1 MASGEWRA
9 DGVSDRAL
17 LLRIAFNQLMGW
29 GTLFVPFTLFL
40 QPMERDLGWTRAE
53 ISGAFTLA
61 LLVSGLAAIPV
72 GRFVDRRG
80 GRLPLGLGAL
90 AGAALLAAWA
100 ATANL
105 AVFYVIWFLMGL
117 VHAVALWT
125 PAMAVVVSLARQ
137 PLRVITGITFITG
150 FTATIF
156 LPLTDALIAGLG
168 WRGALLA
175 LAALE
180 AAAGAL
186 ALWHFAEARPPA
198 PKPGAARS
206 PLRVALRR
214 PAFWGLVLL
223 LSAHSFVGVALAAHI
238 VPLLREKGVPEA
250 SVILLAALHGPFQV
264 AARAVLFL
272 LGDRVR
278 LSVVGVVSAG
288 LMAPA
293 MLWLA
298 ISPPEF
304 AWLLVFAM
312 TWALA
317 DGLISIVRAGAPAEI
332 LGREGYGAVTG
343 ALAMGSAPA
352 RAFAPLVVAL
362 IWQWGGGYGPAI
374 WVLAAVGLLALAGL
388 LVALADRRSDSAA
401 RG

>member
-1 MASGEWRA
+1 
-9 DGVSDRAL
+9 VSDRAL